1 MTKSI
6 PDVSAEN
13 LKPFDFVVVA
23 TKNIPDVKPTVVDI
37 ISPAITPNH
46 TVIVLVQNG
55 LNIEL
60 PLLAAFPNNAV
71 LSGVSLI
78 GVTELSHGVV
88 RHDDHDIL
96 KIGAYDNPNIP
107 KEQSTAAAKAFVE
120 IYNACGVVDCQ
131 YDEDVNFTRWRK
143 LLYNSSFNSVGTI
156 LRMDTPRMRM
166 FQHVTDNLIKPAMK
180 EIQAI
185 ADKKGIKLEDEVIE
199 MLIRV
204 DPIDTEFKPSMCQ
217 DIEKVSSLKAT
228 ILLE

>member
-1 MTKSI
+1 M
-6 PDVSAEN
+6 
-13 LKPFDFVVVA
+13 
-23 TKNIPDVKPTVVDI
+23 
-37 ISPAITPNH
+37 
-46 TVIVLVQNG
+46 
-55 LNIEL
+55 NIEL
-60 PLLAAFPNNAV
+60 PLIAAFPQNAV

-88 RHDDHDIL
+88 RHDDRDRL
-96 KIGAYDNPNIP
+96 QIGAYNNPNIAEE
-107 KEQSTAAAKAFVE
+107 KSIAAAKAFVE

-131 YDEDVNFTRWRK
+131 YDEDVTYTRWRK

-166 FQHVTDNLIKPAMK
+166 FQHVTDNLIKPAMR

-185 ADKKGIKLEDEVIE
+185 AAKKGVNLEDDIIE

-217 DIEKVSSLKAT
+217 DIEKVSSFLSEGRFNPHVNCHT
-228 ILLE
+228 GQLY